1 MLLSGGAV
9 PRSLGAAGVEP
20 GAAIASS
27 ASHDVFSND
36 DGHTFRFEDGS
47 MVRLSGIVPENRPI
61 ALQGVR
67 VPRRE
72 TPR

>member
-1 MLLSGGAV
+1 MMLLSGGAV

-20 GAAIASS
+20 GAASASS

-47 MVRLSGIVPENRPI
+47 MVRLSGIVPENRPMLYE
-61 ALQGVR
+61 AFESLV
-67 VPRRE
+67 
-72 TPR
+72 